1 MENIDSP
8 ETFDREYVKS
18 LRQEAARYRTEAK
31 ELKSELESYR
41 MLEAQINT
49 VRVEAELTK
58 RNVIADPSWIQLAE
72 GQNPVEAVDNF
83 LEKYPQFKTGQIE
96 SSIEDKESKSSKDVP
111 KIISPNSN
119 KASNPSSVP
128 AGTLGNRDLKQI
140 KDDPIARTNLRDLYR
155 DLLNSSSNQI
165 N

>member
-8 ETFDREYVKS
+8 ETFDKEYVKS

-58 RNVIADPSWIQLAE
+58 RNVNADPSWIQLAE
-72 GQNPVEAVDNF
+72 GQNPADAVDNF
-83 LEKYPQFKTGQIE
+83 LEKFPQFIAGKME
-96 SSIEDKESKSSKDVP
+96 ASSEDKEPKLSKDVP
-111 KIISPNSN
+111 KVISPNSN

-128 AGTLGNRDLKQI
+128 VGTLGNRDLKQI
-140 KDDPIARTNLRDLYR
+140 KDDPIARSNLRDLYR
-155 DLLNSSSNQI
+155 DLLSSSSNQTI
-165 N
+165 